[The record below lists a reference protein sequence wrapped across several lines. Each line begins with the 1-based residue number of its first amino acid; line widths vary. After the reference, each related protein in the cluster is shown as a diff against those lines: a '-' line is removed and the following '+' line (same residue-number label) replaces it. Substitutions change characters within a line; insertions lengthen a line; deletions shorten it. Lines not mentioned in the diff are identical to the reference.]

1 MKTRKLRAKIKR
13 KRKRKIRKY
22 KKTQSGGVKKSI
34 LKSPEQIKK
43 IKRRARFNSAANVT
57 HEFRSPKLT
66 REQKIMRR
74 KTRRRMERRNKNQV
88 KLEKQRKKKTRKA
101 MASRQNL
108 FKGTSAAASST
119 SSKNLA
125 AKGRELAVRS
135 QQNPEATKASAAA
148 AAVPVSPPREHRTPL
163 PISRQITPPRH
174 GQREKGIYTPPTRLM
189 TPEQLQEFF
198 NAMNEKP

>member
-1 MKTRKLRAKIKR
+1 MKTRKLRTKR
-13 KRKRKIRKY
+13 RRKIRKY
-22 KKTQSGGVKKSI
+22 KKTRRGGVKKSI
-34 LKSPEQIKK
+34 LRSPEQRKKK

-88 KLEKQRKKKTRKA
+88 KFEKQQKKTHKA
-101 MASRQNL
+101 MASRENL

-119 SSKNLA
+119 LSKNLA
-125 AKGRELAVRS
+125 AKGRELAIRA
-135 QQNPEATKASAAA
+135 QQNPEATKASAGAA
-148 AAVPVSPPREHRTPL
+148 AAKSVSPPRASL

-174 GQREKGIYTPPTRLM
+174 GHHEKGIYTPPTRIM
-189 TPEQLQEFF
+189 TSEQLQEFY
-198 NAMNEKP
+198 NAMK